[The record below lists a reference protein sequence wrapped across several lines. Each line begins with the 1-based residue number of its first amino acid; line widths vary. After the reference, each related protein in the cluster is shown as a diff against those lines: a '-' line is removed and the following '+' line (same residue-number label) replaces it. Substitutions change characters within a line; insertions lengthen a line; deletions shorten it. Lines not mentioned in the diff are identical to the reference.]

1 MMKVI
6 EGGLTMNNQ
15 IRKGFMYNSDKDK
28 DIHDWLMSLPE
39 RHQSKH
45 IRTAIRFYLE
55 HQGEIKHT
63 KEQEFLNKL
72 YDIEQKI
79 EQLKED
85 YHSDPVLNTY
95 EYPQKDE

>member
-1 MMKVI
+1 MMRVI
-6 EGGLTMNNQ
+6 EGGFTMSH
-15 IRKGFMYNSDKDK
+15 IRKGFMYNSEDDK

-55 HQGEIKHT
+55 HQGEIKNT
-63 KEQEFLNKL
+63 KEQEFLDKL

-79 EQLKED
+79 EQLKEE
-85 YHSDPVLNTY
+85 YSNDPILSNY
-95 EYPQKDE
+95 EYKQKDE